1 MLCFLASVSASLP
14 RPASTFLPAI
24 GCELAMSFEL
34 ILGGAIAVGLFLYLV
49 LALLRPEKF

>member
-1 MLCFLASVSASLP
+1 MLCFLASVLVSLP
-14 RPASTFLPAI
+14 RPVFTFSPAI

-34 ILGGAIAVGLFLYLV
+34 ILGGAIAVGMFLYLV